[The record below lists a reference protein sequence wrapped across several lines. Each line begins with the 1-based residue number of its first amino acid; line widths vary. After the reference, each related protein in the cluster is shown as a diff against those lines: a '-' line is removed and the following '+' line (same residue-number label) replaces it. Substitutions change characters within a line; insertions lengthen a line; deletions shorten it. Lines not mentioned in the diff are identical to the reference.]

1 MAHGQQMVQ
10 RHIGFHTMRGISSL
24 VDKPVVSHEGLCSME
39 LMYFSFPTAVQQVIS
54 SLDISVGK
62 YQLGG
67 TLPETYGVN
76 SLNLLLDS
84 ASTSPPYV
92 QGPGYE
98 DHILYIYT
106 SGTTGLPKAA
116 VMPHSR

>member
-1 MAHGQQMVQ
+1 MW
-10 RHIGFHTMRGISSL
+10 GISSL
-24 VDKPVVSHEGLCSME
+24 VNKPVVSHEWLCSMV
-39 LMYFSFPTAVQQVIS
+39 LMYFSFATAVQQVVS

-67 TLPETYGVN
+67 KLPETNSVN

-84 ASTSPPYV
+84 ASTSPPNV

-116 VMPHSR
+116 VTPHSR

>member
-1 MAHGQQMVQ
+1 MKDSAPWGQ
-10 RHIGFHTMRGISSL
+10 
-24 VDKPVVSHEGLCSME
+24 
-39 LMYFSFPTAVQQVIS
+39 LMYFSFPTAIQEIIS
-54 SLDISVGK
+54 SIDTSVGQ

-67 TLPETYGVN
+67 ELPEANSVK

-84 ASTSPPYV
+84 ASTSPPNV
-92 QGPGYE
+92 QGPGYA
-98 DHILYIYT
+98 DQVLYIYA

>member
-1 MAHGQQMVQ
+1 
-10 RHIGFHTMRGISSL
+10 
-24 VDKPVVSHEGLCSME
+24 
-39 LMYFSFPTAVQQVIS
+39 MYFLFPTAIQEIIS

-67 TLPETYGVN
+67 ELPEANGVK

-84 ASTSPPYV
+84 ASISPPNV
-92 QGPGYE
+92 QGTGYE

>member
-1 MAHGQQMVQ
+1 
-10 RHIGFHTMRGISSL
+10 
-24 VDKPVVSHEGLCSME
+24 
-39 LMYFSFPTAVQQVIS
+39 MYFLFPTAVQEIIS
-54 SLDISVGK
+54 SLDTSVGK

-67 TLPETYGVN
+67 ELPEANSVK

-84 ASTSPPYV
+84 ASTSPPNV
-92 QGPGYE
+92 QGPGYD
-98 DHILYIYT
+98 DHVLYIYT

>member
-1 MAHGQQMVQ
+1 M
-10 RHIGFHTMRGISSL
+10 
-24 VDKPVVSHEGLCSME
+24 D
-39 LMYFSFPTAVQQVIS
+39 LMHFSFPTAVQEIIS

-67 TLPETYGVN
+67 ELPETNCVK

-84 ASTSPPYV
+84 ASTSPPNV
-92 QGPGYE
+92 QGPGYK
-98 DHILYIYT
+98 DHVLYIYT

>member
-1 MAHGQQMVQ
+1 
-10 RHIGFHTMRGISSL
+10 
-24 VDKPVVSHEGLCSME
+24 ME
-39 LMYFSFPTAVQQVIS
+39 LMYFLFPTAIQEINS
-54 SLDISVGK
+54 SLDISVGQ

-67 TLPETYGVN
+67 EVPEAKSVK

-84 ASTSPPYV
+84 ASTCPPNV

-98 DHILYIYT
+98 DQLLYIYT

-116 VMPHSR
+116 LMPHSR

>member
-1 MAHGQQMVQ
+1 
-10 RHIGFHTMRGISSL
+10 
-24 VDKPVVSHEGLCSME
+24 ME
-39 LMYFSFPTAVQQVIS
+39 LMYFSFPTAVQEVVS

-62 YQLGG
+62 YQLGEEI
-67 TLPETYGVN
+67 TDASNVK
-76 SLNLLLDS
+76 SLNFLLDS
-84 ASTSPPYV
+84 ASTSPPNV

-98 DHILYIYT
+98 DHAVYIYT